1 MLKENKRT
9 LIIASVIT
17 ILPIIIGIFLWN
29 SLPDVMATH
38 FGADNEG
45 NGFSSKAFAVIG
57 IPMLLLAVE
66 WIGALVTAHDPR
78 KQNISPKM
86 FSIMLWIVP
95 VISIVATATMYSY
108 NLGYKMNIT
117 FFAELV
123 MGLAFVVLGNYL
135 PKARQNYTIGIKTP
149 WTLSNEDIWNRT
161 HRLAGYLW
169 VVGGITIVVFS
180 LIGFTKVYLMIA
192 IIAVMAVIPY
202 IYSYSLQV
210 KHHNL
215 QS

>member
-1 MLKENKRT
+1 MLEEKKRT

-108 NLGYKMNIT
+108 NLGYKQPET
-117 FFAELV
+117 TVHGFYAARCCFFYYGES
-123 MGLAFVVLGNYL
+123 F
-135 PKARQNYTIGIKTP
+135 
-149 WTLSNEDIWNRT
+149 
-161 HRLAGYLW
+161 
-169 VVGGITIVVFS
+169 
-180 LIGFTKVYLMIA
+180 LM
-192 IIAVMAVIPY
+192 
-202 IYSYSLQV
+202 
-210 KHHNL
+210 
-215 QS
+215 

>member
-29 SLPDVMATH
+29 SFPDVMATH

-57 IPMLLLAVE
+57 IPMILLAVE

-180 LIGFTKVYLMIA
+180 LIGFTKVYLMLA

>member
-215 QS
+215 

>member
-9 LIIASVIT
+9 LIITSVIT

-29 SLPDVMATH
+29 SLPDVMAIH
-38 FGADNEG
+38 FGVDNEG

-86 FSIMLWIVP
+86 FSITLWIVP

-108 NLGYKMNIT
+108 NLGYSMNIT

>member
-57 IPMLLLAVE
+57 IPILLLAVE

-180 LIGFTKVYLMIA
+180 LIGFTKIYLMIA

-215 QS
+215 

>member
-180 LIGFTKVYLMIA
+180 LIGFTKIYLMIA

>member
-57 IPMLLLAVE
+57 IPILLLAVE

-180 LIGFTKVYLMIA
+180 LIGFTKIYLMIA

>member
-57 IPMLLLAVE
+57 IPILLLAVE
-66 WIGALVTAHDPR
+66 WIGALVTAHDPM

-123 MGLAFVVLGNYL
+123 MGLSFVVLGNYL

-161 HRLAGYLW
+161 HRFAGYLW

-192 IIAVMAVIPY
+192 NI
-202 IYSYSLQV
+202 
-210 KHHNL
+210 K
-215 QS
+215 